1 MSWGF
6 IAIQRGVEM
15 NQRMTNVI
23 CCAALAALLASNA
36 VAKAAQPSAQSTSWM
51 VTAPVA
57 RLYESIP
64 PKDKPLT
71 LKDSDVYDAARVVH
85 GNILTGK
92 LENSSWLQV
101 VDGKRTLGYVA
112 VSHLAQ
118 IPDSFKPT
126 GPKNYMVTGQDVVPW
141 LMPGQFPLS
150 DKAYR
155 LAVVGVYDPD
165 EEKPEPA
172 KAFSLRRGTVVVS
185 IGSALQKDKT

>member
-1 MSWGF
+1 
-6 IAIQRGVEM
+6 
-15 NQRMTNVI
+15 
-23 CCAALAALLASNA
+23 
-36 VAKAAQPSAQSTSWM
+36 M

-57 RLYESIP
+57 RLYESLP
-64 PKDKPLT
+64 TKDAPLT
-71 LKDSDVYDAARVVH
+71 LKDPDVYDAARVVH
-85 GNILTGK
+85 GNILTGELK
-92 LENSSWLQV
+92 NQTWLQV

-126 GPKNYMVTGQDVVPW
+126 GPKNYMVTGQDVVPC
-141 LMPGQFPLS
+141 LMPERFPLS

-155 LAVVGVYDPD
+155 LAVVGTYNPNDVNR
-165 EEKPEPA
+165 EPE